1 MPRIEL
7 RARTQKDF
15 YGVFH
20 PELSDV
26 LRRMVAITQRHFE
39 RWFNK
44 VHASHDSTPELDRAT
59 AVALED
65 VRSWVAELGR

>member
-26 LRRMVAITQRHFE
+26 LRRMAAMTQRHFE

-44 VHASHDSTPELDRAT
+44 VYEPSQSDALLEKAT
-59 AVALED
+59 VVALDE
-65 VRSWVAELGR
+65 VSALLAR